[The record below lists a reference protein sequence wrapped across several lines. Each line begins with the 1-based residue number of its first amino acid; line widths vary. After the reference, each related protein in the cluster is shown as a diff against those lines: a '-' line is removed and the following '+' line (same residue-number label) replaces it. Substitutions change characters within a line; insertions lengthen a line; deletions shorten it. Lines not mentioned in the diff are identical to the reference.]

1 MLYFIMDIACLL
13 YASNIEAYLPP
24 KFWGFSKNP
33 EKDHRNVFAL
43 LNVSV
48 RFMKVRYFKL
58 QLFKVAVFILIYSFF
73 CVIWQQNGFSHFV
86 IGDILSVDLIGCI
99 GSPQSPFDVDSYAF
113 QPDSDRTVICSAW
126 HLKYVSN
133 EGIKD

>member
-1 MLYFIMDIACLL
+1 MVWETGGSIWLNGRQYKDRIFNMLYFIMDIACLL

-24 KFWGFSKNP
+24 KFWVFSKNP

-58 QLFKVAVFILIYSFF
+58 
-73 CVIWQQNGFSHFV
+73 
-86 IGDILSVDLIGCI
+86 
-99 GSPQSPFDVDSYAF
+99 
-113 QPDSDRTVICSAW
+113 
-126 HLKYVSN
+126 
-133 EGIKD
+133 